1 MKGGKAMQNM
11 EQIYQQYS
19 KVVYKYIFCLTQN
32 EELSK
37 EIVQETFLVAVK
49 NRNQFKG
56 NSKITTWLCQ
66 IAKFIWYKEL
76 KKKHK
81 EVPLEEIENHIFIE
95 EPLEEA
101 ICDNEEKIMLLKEI
115 QKLDEETK
123 NVMYLRILGNLE
135 YNEIADIMNKTS
147 NWARVTF
154 FRGKEK
160 IKEEKQN
167 EKRM

>member
-1 MKGGKAMQNM
+1 MQDM

-19 KVVYKYIFCLTQN
+19 KVVYRYIFCLTQN

-49 NRNQFKG
+49 NIKQFKG
-56 NSKITTWLCQ
+56 ESKITTWLCQ
-66 IAKFIWYKEL
+66 IAKFIWYKEI

-81 EVPLEEIENHIFIE
+81 EIPLEKIEDSVFVENSIE
-95 EPLEEA
+95 DT
-101 ICDNEEKIMLLKEI
+101 ICDNEERILLLKQI
-115 QKLDEETK
+115 QKLDEETR
-123 NVMYLRILGNLE
+123 NVMYLRVLGNLE
-135 YNEIADIMNKTS
+135 YNEIADIMNKTP

-160 IKEEKQN
+160 IKEERRN
-167 EKRM
+167 ERGM

>member
-1 MKGGKAMQNM
+1 MQDM

-19 KVVYKYIFCLTQN
+19 KVVYRYIFCLTQN

-49 NRNQFKG
+49 NIKQFKG
-56 NSKITTWLCQ
+56 ESKITTWLCQ
-66 IAKFIWYKEL
+66 IAKFIWYKEI

-81 EVPLEEIENHIFIE
+81 EVSLEKIEDSIFAENSIE
-95 EPLEEA
+95 DA
-101 ICDNEEKIMLLKEI
+101 ICDNEERIMLLKEI
-115 QKLDEETK
+115 QKLDEETR
-123 NVMYLRILGNLE
+123 NVMYLRVLGNLE
-135 YNEIADIMNKTS
+135 YNEIADIMNKTP

-160 IKEEKQN
+160 IKEKKRN
-167 EKRM
+167 ERGM

>member
-1 MKGGKAMQNM
+1 MQDM
-11 EQIYQQYS
+11 EQIYRQYS

-32 EELSK
+32 EEISK

-49 NRNQFKG
+49 NIKKFKG
-56 NSKITTWLCQ
+56 NCKITTWLCQ
-66 IAKFIWYKEL
+66 IAKFIWYKEI

-81 EVPLEEIENHIFIE
+81 EVSMEEVEKATLIENSME
-95 EPLEEA
+95 DN
-101 ICDNEEKIMLLKEI
+101 ICKNEEKMMLLKEI
-115 QKLDEETK
+115 QKLDEETR

-135 YNEIADIMNKTS
+135 YNEIADIVNKTP

-160 IKEEKQN
+160 IKEEKQRN
-167 EKRM
+167 EKGM

>member
-1 MKGGKAMQNM
+1 MQDM
-11 EQIYQQYS
+11 EQIYKQYS

-37 EIVQETFLVAVK
+37 EIVQETFVVAVK
-49 NRNQFKG
+49 NIKDFKG

-66 IAKFIWYKEL
+66 IAKYIWYKEIR
-76 KKKHK
+76 KKHK
-81 EVPLEEIENHIFIE
+81 EIPLEEIENSILIEDSIE
-95 EPLEEA
+95 EI

-115 QKLDEETK
+115 QKLDEATR

-135 YNEIADIMNKTS
+135 YNEIADIVNKTP

-160 IKEEKQN
+160 IKEEIQN
-167 EKRM
+167 V

>member
-1 MKGGKAMQNM
+1 MQDM
-11 EQIYQQYS
+11 DQIYRKYS
-19 KVVYKYIFCLTQN
+19 EVVYKYIFCLTQN
-32 EELSK
+32 EEISE

-49 NRNQFKG
+49 NIKQFRG
-56 NSKITTWLCQ
+56 NCKITTWLCQ
-66 IAKFIWYKEL
+66 IAKFIWYKEIR
-76 KKKHK
+76 KKHK
-81 EVPLEEIENHIFIE
+81 EIPLEQIENTILIE
-95 EPLEEA
+95 NSMEDNVYE
-101 ICDNEEKIMLLKEI
+101 NEEKMILLKEI

-135 YNEIADIMNKTS
+135 YNEIADIMNKTP

-160 IKEEKQN
+160 IKERKQN

>member
-1 MKGGKAMQNM
+1 MQDM
-11 EQIYQQYS
+11 EQIYKQYS

-37 EIVQETFLVAVK
+37 EIVQETFVVAVK
-49 NRNQFKG
+49 NIKDFKG

-66 IAKFIWYKEL
+66 IAKYIWYKEIR
-76 KKKHK
+76 KKHK
-81 EVPLEEIENHIFIE
+81 EIPLEEIENSILIEDSIE
-95 EPLEEA
+95 EI

-115 QKLDEETK
+115 QKLDEATR

-135 YNEIADIMNKTS
+135 YNEIADIVNKTP

-160 IKEEKQN
+160 IKEEKRN
-167 EKRM
+167 EKGM